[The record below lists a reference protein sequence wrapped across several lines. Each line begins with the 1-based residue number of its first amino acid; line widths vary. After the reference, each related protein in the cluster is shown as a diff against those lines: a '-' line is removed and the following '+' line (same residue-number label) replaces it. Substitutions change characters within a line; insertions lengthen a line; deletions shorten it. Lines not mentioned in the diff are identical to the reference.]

1 MKAETQIRTYKRSE
15 SAVFSKT
22 KEGFGG
28 LSNMAAGFPVRVNG
42 IRILTSEALYQA
54 CRFPHRPEV
63 QRIIIGEPSP
73 MTAKMKSKPYRKDS
87 RPDWDQVRVKIMRWC
102 LRVKLVQNWRQF
114 SDLLLATG
122 DKPIVEESRK
132 DEFWGAKPV
141 DDHTLVG
148 MNVLGRLLMELR
160 EEFKSSQR
168 DALLRVEPLP
178 IPDFLLNG
186 LPIET
191 IVASSMESKLLSAA
205 GGTQTP
211 PGAPRTEQAS
221 LFDQPSLF
229 DEGVQELEQPEYKL
243 DTPAHD
249 IQADGEVL
257 EKRAMVADLK
267 PYTEYKESG
276 LPWLGRVP
284 GHWAV
289 LPHRALFEE
298 VNEREHPNEQ
308 MLSVTITRGV
318 IKQRDLLAGSS
329 KKDSSKQDKSA
340 YKLVCPGDIAY
351 NKMRA
356 WQGAIGMS
364 DLRGIISPAYV
375 VQRMRGAHSPR
386 YFHHLFRTPGFAKE
400 AESWSYGITSDMWSL
415 RPEHFKAIYSALPPA
430 EEQVAIVRFLD
441 HANRR
446 LERTIRAKRKV
457 IALLNEQKQAIIH
470 RAVTRGLDPT
480 VPLKPSG
487 ISWLGDIPQHWEALP
502 VKRCSIVISKGTT
515 PSTEGREI
523 LEEGPIRFI
532 KAENISGGVIVD
544 KPRAFIGQETHNV
557 LRRSQLHEHDILFV
571 IAGATLGK
579 IAIVRESHLPANTN
593 QAVAFIRPNHRVT
606 PEFLAIWLKSNRI
619 KEQIWLNAVQS
630 AQPNLSMGSLG
641 DFPVPLPPVAE
652 QAIVVERVDAELRLP
667 NAAIAH
673 AEREISLLR
682 EYRTR
687 LIADV
692 VTGKLDVR
700 EAARHLP
707 EETEEPE
714 ASPEPVAD
722 DTTDGDLDA
731 APEEAEA

>member
-1 MKAETQIRTYKRSE
+1 MI
-15 SAVFSKT
+15 
-22 KEGFGG
+22 
-28 LSNMAAGFPVRVNG
+28 
-42 IRILTSEALYQA
+42 
-54 CRFPHRPEV
+54 
-63 QRIIIGEPSP
+63 
-73 MTAKMKSKPYRKDS
+73 
-87 RPDWDQVRVKIMRWC
+87 
-102 LRVKLVQNWRQF
+102 
-114 SDLLLATG
+114 
-122 DKPIVEESRK
+122 
-132 DEFWGAKPV
+132 
-141 DDHTLVG
+141 
-148 MNVLGRLLMELR
+148 
-160 EEFKSSQR
+160 
-168 DALLRVEPLP
+168 
-178 IPDFLLNG
+178 
-186 LPIET
+186 
-191 IVASSMESKLLSAA
+191 
-205 GGTQTP
+205 
-211 PGAPRTEQAS
+211 
-221 LFDQPSLF
+221 
-229 DEGVQELEQPEYKL
+229 
-243 DTPAHD
+243 
-249 IQADGEVL
+249 
-257 EKRAMVADLK
+257 ADLK
-267 PYTEYKESG
+267 PYAEYKESG
-276 LPWLGRVP
+276 ISWLVEIPSNWDVRRMKLLLREVDSRSSSGKEQLLRVSQYTGVTQRKASDGSDEP
-284 GHWAV
+284 DTRASSLVGYKRVAV
-289 LPHRALFEE
+289 NDL
-298 VNEREHPNEQ
+298 VINI
-308 MLSVTITRGV
+308 MLAWNGSMGV
-318 IKQRDLLAGSS
+318 SRYDG
-329 KKDSSKQDKSA
+329 
-340 YKLVCPGDIAY
+340 IA
-351 NKMRA
+351 
-356 WQGAIGMS
+356 
-364 DLRGIISPAYV
+364 SPAYCV
-375 VQRMRGAHSPR
+375 YR
-386 YFHHLFRTPGFAKE
+386 
-400 AESWSYGITSDMWSL
+400 
-415 RPEHFKAIYSALPPA
+415 FKSGALPWYYHELLRLPVYKGRIKTA
-430 EEQVAIVRFLD
+430 STGVVESRLRLYSDDLGHIEAIQPPPDEQAAIVRFLD

-446 LERTIRAKRKV
+446 LEKTIRAKRKV